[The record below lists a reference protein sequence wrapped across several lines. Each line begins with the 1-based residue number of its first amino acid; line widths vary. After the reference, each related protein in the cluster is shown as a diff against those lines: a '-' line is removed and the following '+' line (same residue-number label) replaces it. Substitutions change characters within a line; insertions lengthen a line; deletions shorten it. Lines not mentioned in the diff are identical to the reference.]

1 MLALRGCL
9 QSTLGR
15 QSPPSAHASVIGGKA
30 DSKCSR
36 AFPLLTQSG
45 YCRRANRTSLLRTGD
60 APARASCQSQFTQ
73 MFAGAPKRAG
83 TPRRTRRQ
91 RLERPNMAQLDEN
104 KLQQFVGKML
114 GDLGGAFSVP
124 TVRIGL
130 RLGLFNA
137 LHEGGPATS
146 DELAKRAGGLTERYV
161 REWALAQAANGFID
175 YNAASRKFSLSPEQ
189 AMVFAQKDSPVYL
202 AGAFDIVAAMIEG
215 EPKVE
220 NSFRTGAGVRW
231 GDSAG
236 CLFCATGAFF
246 RPGYVNNIVQNWL
259 PTLDGV
265 EAKLKSGAKVA
276 DVGCGVGFSTLLM
289 ARAFSKS
296 QFVGYDFHAPSVEE
310 ANRHAVAHGLG
321 DRVSFKQATAK
332 DIKESG
338 FDLVTCFDC
347 LHDMGDP
354 RGCARHMRRIL
365 KADGTWMIVEP
376 VAGNRPEDNINP
388 VGRLYYNAS
397 TMICV
402 PTSLDQEVGEGL
414 GAQAGEAKLTEVIR
428 DGGFTRIRRATAGPF
443 NMVLEA
449 RA

>member
-1 MLALRGCL
+1 MPITVRTNVRWSTKKERVISCAGYGRPIETGPLMSGAQITPVNELTDTGQAGASAMANSNDSNTKIGNAIRAL
-9 QSTLGR
+9 
-15 QSPPSAHASVIGGKA
+15 VNK
-30 DSKCSR
+30 
-36 AFPLLTQSG
+36 
-45 YCRRANRTSLLRTGD
+45 
-60 APARASCQSQFTQ
+60 APAIGET
-73 MFAGAPKRAG
+73 
-83 TPRRTRRQ
+83 
-91 RLERPNMAQLDEN
+91 NMAQLDEDR
-104 KLQQFVGKML
+104 LQQFVGKML

-130 RLGLFNA
+130 RLGLFKA

-161 REWALAQAANGFID
+161 REWALAQAANGFVD
-175 YNAASRKFSLSPEQ
+175 YNATSRKFSLSPEQ
-189 AMVFAQKDSPVYL
+189 AMVFAEKDSPVYL
-202 AGAFDIVAAMIEG
+202 AGAFDIVAAMIEA
-215 EPKVE
+215 EQKVE
-220 NSFRTGAGVRW
+220 DSFRTGAGVRW

-259 PTLDGV
+259 PALDGV
-265 EAKLKSGAKVA
+265 DAKLKSGAKVA

-289 ARAFSKS
+289 AQAFSNS

-321 DRVSFKQATAK
+321 DRVSFKEARAK

-376 VAGNRPEDNINP
+376 IAGNRPEDNMNP

-414 GAQAGEAKLTEVIR
+414 GAQAGEANLTEVIR